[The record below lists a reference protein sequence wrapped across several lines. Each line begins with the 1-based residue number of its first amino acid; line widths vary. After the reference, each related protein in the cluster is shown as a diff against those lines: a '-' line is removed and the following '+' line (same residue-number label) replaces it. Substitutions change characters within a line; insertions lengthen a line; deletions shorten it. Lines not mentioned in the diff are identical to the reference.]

1 LGRLVGEKFG
11 ENLIKCKD
19 YPVIML
25 GKPKDV
31 FVRDSWGVGS
41 NPNDIMTSLLE
52 RFDSKLGK
60 ILVEEEAQSV

>member
-1 LGRLVGEKFG
+1 M
-11 ENLIKCKD
+11 
-19 YPVIML
+19 IML

-41 NPNDIMTSLLE
+41 NPNDIMTDLLE